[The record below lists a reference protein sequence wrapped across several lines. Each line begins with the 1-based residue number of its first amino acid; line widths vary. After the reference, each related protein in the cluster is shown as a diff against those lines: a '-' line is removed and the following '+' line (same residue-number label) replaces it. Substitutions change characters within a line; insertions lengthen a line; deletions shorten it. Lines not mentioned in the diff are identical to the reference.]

1 MIDKPKNMAASV
13 RQRLLNQARKE
24 KQDHQRLLVRYAIER
39 FLFRLSQSEFKNQF
53 VLKGAMLFV
62 LWSPQPF
69 RSTGDLDLLGYG
81 ANDPESVRKIIAGIC
96 NQHVPDDG
104 LRFDA
109 SSLTVEAA
117 REDDEYQGARVRL
130 DAHLGTAIITVQI
143 DIGFGDV
150 VNPAPSE
157 IDYPVLI
164 DELPAARIRA
174 YPPETVIAEKFEAM
188 VRFDDLTSRLKDHYD
203 LWVLART
210 FSFRSETLETA
221 ISQTFERRGT
231 PIPKTLPAPLTTEF
245 ALRRD
250 KQEQWKAFL
259 KRTTPTL
266 EPPPFEFLVRDLRR
280 FFKPIIAALNA
291 AGGEQ
296 R

>member
-1 MIDKPKNMAASV
+1 MIDKSKNMAASV
-13 RQRLLNQARKE
+13 RQRLLNQARSE
-24 KQDHQRLLVRYAIER
+24 KQDFQRLLVRYAIER
-39 FLFRLSQSEFKNQF
+39 FLFRLSRSEYASQF

-81 ANDPESVRKIIAGIC
+81 ANDPESVRKVITGIC
-96 NQHVPDDG
+96 NQDVPDDG
-104 LRFDA
+104 LQFDA
-109 SSLTVEAA
+109 ASLNVEAA
-117 REDDEYQGARVRL
+117 REEDEYQGARVRL
-130 DAHLGTAIITVQI
+130 DVLLGTAVIPVQI
-143 DIGFGDV
+143 DVGFGDV

-174 YPPETVIAEKFEAM
+174 YPPETVVAEKFEAM

-203 LWVLART
+203 LWVIART
-210 FSFRSETLETA
+210 FTFRGNALETA
-221 ISQTFERRGT
+221 IRQTFKQRAT
-231 PIPKTLPAPLTTEF
+231 QFPKSLPAPLTPDF

-259 KRTTPTL
+259 KRTSPTL
-266 EPPPFEFLVRDLRR
+266 EPPPLELLVGELRR
-280 FFKPIIAALNA
+280 FFEPIIVALNA
-291 AGGEQ
+291 ADGGH